1 MQDTTLFLILLFFS
15 IVFISQAL
23 LLPAAGQKA
32 KHKEL
37 AARLRESQQDLDEE
51 SKSLLQEQ
59 YLKGLT
65 PFEKWLIKFTFF
77 SDMKKMLELS
87 GTGWGLSKTLGTTL
101 LISLIVALLIIL
113 LGQIWIV
120 ALGAGISV
128 WILMFIFLNKRIS
141 GRLAMFEEQLPE
153 ALDIIRRVLQA
164 GQPLNQAF
172 NEVGEEMPPP
182 IGVEF
187 KNTFNLLNYGYDL
200 RLAILQMADRTPTVS
215 MLAFSSAVLLQKE
228 TGGNLTENLQKVS
241 DVLRGRF
248 KLARK
253 IKTLSAEARMSAWIL
268 TLSPF
273 ILYVGLRLV
282 SPNYVAPLHEEP
294 VGLQMVMGGIVLL
307 FLGSLWI
314 RKIINIGV

>member
-37 AARLRESQQDLDEE
+37 AARLRESQRDLDEE

-65 PFEKWLIKFTFF
+65 PFEKRLIKFTFF

-87 GTGWGLSKTLGTTL
+87 GTGWGLSKTLGSTL
-101 LISLIVALLIIL
+101 LISLIVVLLLILI
-113 LGQIWIV
+113 GQVWIV

-128 WILMFIFLNKRIS
+128 WILMFVFLNKRIS

-273 ILYVGLRLV
+273 ILYLGLRLV
-282 SPNYVAPLHEEP
+282 SPDYVAPLHEEP
-294 VGLQMVMGGIVLL
+294 IGLQMVMGGIVLL